1 MTQTTLADRRSRVF
15 ISFDYEHDASAAA
28 LIARSLQRDFVVELT
43 GTQFHPGQNVRSA
56 ILEAIESSDILVI
69 LLSRAALDTRW
80 VEAETAMELSLE
92 SKRRD
97 IDLVPVLLEPC
108 EVPEG
113 LRDRLT
119 VDLSEDGA
127 LGVGRLIARLKGDRA
142 IDFKALNG
150 QLFER
155 LVRDVL
161 EYEGFAV
168 TPAGDGRDMGYDFAG
183 RRGSESW
190 LVQVKH
196 YSQKRVSVAAIHEIA
211 KRLRGMDSDA
221 NALLV
226 TSGQLT
232 SVAQEYLRDTSDQSG
247 AHISVI
253 DSVELKQLIAKHPDL
268 IDKYFASGQPR
279 RG

>member
-161 EYEGFAV
+161 EYEGYAATAPPHV
-168 TPAGDGRDMGYDFAG
+168 ADMGYDFVG
-183 RRGSESW
+183 LRGSESW
-190 LVQVKH
+190 LVEVKH
-196 YSQKRVSVAAIHEIA
+196 YSQKRVSVEAIHQIA
-211 KRLRGMDSDA
+211 RLFDNLDSGT
-221 NALLV
+221 NVLLV
-226 TSGQLT
+226 TSSQLT
-232 SVAQEYLRDTSDQSG
+232 SVAQEYLED
-247 AHISVI
+247 ISRPSPGRIAVI
-253 DSVELKQLIAKHPDL
+253 DGVALKQLVAKHPDL
-268 IDKYFASGQPR
+268 IDKY
-279 RG
+279 